1 MIKSLDLQH
10 LKHFFHYASRYKK
23 TAFIGLLMMPISV
36 AANLLFPWLV
46 IQVIDEHL
54 TPGKYNGLMTLIA
67 IMVVV
72 LIVNY
77 IADAF
82 YTYYLRMT
90 GQNAIF
96 DIRMA
101 LFKRILKLPR
111 SYYDKTPTGV
121 TLSRLTSDLEV
132 IGDSFVLGVLSLVK
146 DSINTLAVLIFM
158 FFINWQLAILVLLV
172 FPPVLMLTQYV
183 RNRLR
188 AMYTITRSSLAKS
201 TGFLQECL
209 LGVKTVQLY
218 GAEKEVEAKYHR
230 YTQDFLRAQLKTN
243 KYDASLFSVIT
254 GITSITIG
262 LIIWYG
268 SGKVLAGAV
277 SLGVLI
283 AFINTLEKVFVPLR
297 DFTSQ
302 IASIQRSFAAFEH
315 IEELFVED
323 LEEQSLTFLPEQE
336 LADKLVNFDSLEF
349 KNVRFQ
355 YNGSGPYVLDDV
367 SFTLNKGE
375 QLALVGT
382 TGSGKST
389 IIRIINKTYMNYEG
403 SILLNGIELS
413 SIPKDAMLHLFSL
426 MQQDVFLFEKDI
438 EFNISLGADHI
449 NKDAV
454 IDATQ
459 YVFAHD
465 FIMAL
470 EAQYQFELENNGSNL
485 SAGQA
490 QLISF
495 ARSVAQG
502 GQVMMLDEATSSVD
516 SITENLIQKAI
527 GRLFEEKTV
536 IAIAHRLSTIK
547 HSDQILVLNQ
557 GKIVERGNHHQLLT
571 MAGVYA
577 RLLTDDTNITGD
589 VDLQLPEVH
598 SDELVSTDKHS

>member
-1 MIKSLDLQH
+1 MIKSPDLH
-10 LKHFFHYASRYKK
+10 YLKHFYHYASQYKK
-23 TAFIGLLMMPISV
+23 TAVIGILMMPLSV
-36 AANLLFPWLV
+36 AANLLFPWLI
-46 IQVIDEHL
+46 IQVIDKHL
-54 TPGKYNGLMTLIA
+54 TPGKYDGLMWLIG

-72 LIVNY
+72 LVVNY
-77 IADAF
+77 IADAI
-82 YTYYLRMT
+82 YTYCLRLT
-90 GQNAIF
+90 GQKAVF

-101 LFKRILKLPR
+101 LFERILKLPR
-111 SYYDKTPTGV
+111 TYYDKTPTGV

-132 IGDSFVLGVLSLVK
+132 IGESFVLGILSLVK
-146 DSINTLAVLIFM
+146 DSINTLAVLMFM
-158 FFINWQLAILVLLV
+158 FFINWQLALLILLV

-188 AMYTITRSSLAKS
+188 EMYAITRSSLAKG

-209 LGVKTVQLY
+209 FGVKTVQLY
-218 GAEKEVEAKYHR
+218 GAEEEVESKYHG
-230 YTQDFLRAQLKTN
+230 YTEDFLRAQLKTN
-243 KYDASLFSVIT
+243 KYDATLFSVIT

-262 LIIWYG
+262 LIIWFG
-268 SGKVLAGAV
+268 SGKVLAGVV

-323 LEEQSLTFLPEQE
+323 LEEQGQVLLPQASLH
-336 LADKLVNFDSLEF
+336 DKLVHFETLEF
-349 KNVRFQ
+349 KNVRFC
-355 YNGSGPYVLDDV
+355 YGGTGPYVLDDV

-389 IIRIINKTYMNYEG
+389 IMRIMSKTYMDYQG

-413 SIPKDAMLHLFSL
+413 SIPKDSMLHLFSL
-426 MQQDVFLFEKDI
+426 MQQDVFLFEKNI
-438 EFNISLGADHI
+438 HFNISLGADEI
-449 NKDAV
+449 SEDAV
-454 IDATQ
+454 VDAAK
-459 YVFAHD
+459 YVYAHD
-465 FIMAL
+465 FIL
-470 EAQYQFELENNGSNL
+470 ELTDQYQFELKNNGSNL

-527 GRLFEEKTV
+527 GRLFQEKTV
-536 IAIAHRLSTIK
+536 IAIAHRLSTIR

-557 GKIVERGNHHQLLT
+557 GKIVERGTHQELLAT
-571 MAGVYA
+571 GGVYSS
-577 RLLTDDTNITGD
+577 LLTDNANIENDKGLLLSETG
-589 VDLQLPEVH
+589 
-598 SDELVSTDKHS
+598 

>member
-1 MIKSLDLQH
+1 MIKSLDLQY
-10 LKHFFHYASRYKK
+10 LKHFFVYASRYKK
-23 TAFIGLLMMPISV
+23 TAIIGLLMMPISV
-36 AANLLFPWLV
+36 LANLLFPWLV

-54 TPGKYNGLMTLIA
+54 TPGKYDGLMLLIA
-67 IMVVV
+67 LMLVV
-72 LIVNY
+72 LVVNY
-77 IADAF
+77 TADAI
-82 YTYYLRMT
+82 YTYCLRIT
-90 GQNAIF
+90 GQKAIF

-101 LFKRILKLPR
+101 LFERILKLPR
-111 SYYDKTPTGV
+111 TYYDKTPTGV
-121 TLSRLTSDLEV
+121 TLSRLTGDLEV

-158 FFINWQLAILVLLV
+158 FFINWQLATLVLLV

-188 AMYTITRSSLAKS
+188 KMYVITRSSLAKS

-218 GAEKEVEAKYHR
+218 GAEEEVEAKYHR
-230 YTQDFLRAQLKTN
+230 YTEDFLRAQLKTN

-268 SGKVLAGAV
+268 SGKVLAGIV

-323 LEEQSLTFLPEQE
+323 LEEQGLSLLSEE
-336 LADKLVNFDSLEF
+336 SLKDKLANFETLEF
-349 KNVRFQ
+349 KNVRFR
-355 YNGSGPYVLDDV
+355 YNGIGAYVLDDV

-389 IIRIINKTYMNYEG
+389 IIRIMNKTYLGYEG
-403 SILLNGIELS
+403 SIVLNGIELS

-426 MQQDVFLFEKDI
+426 MQQDVFLFEQDI
-438 EFNISLGADHI
+438 HFNISLGSDEI
-449 NKDAV
+449 REDAV
-454 IDATQ
+454 IDAAE
-459 YVFAHD
+459 YVYAHD
-465 FIMAL
+465 FILTLAD
-470 EAQYQFELENNGSNL
+470 QYQFELKNNGSNL

-536 IAIAHRLSTIK
+536 IAIAHRLSTIR

-557 GKIVERGNHHQLLT
+557 GKIVERGNHYDLL
-571 MAGVYA
+571 AIGGVYA
-577 RLLTDDTNITGD
+577 SLLNDSANIEDDERLLIPAAG
-589 VDLQLPEVH
+589 
-598 SDELVSTDKHS
+598 

>member
-1 MIKSLDLQH
+1 MIKTPDLQY

-23 TAFIGLLMMPISV
+23 TALIGLFMMPLSV
-36 AANLLFPWLV
+36 AANLLFPWLI

-54 TPGKYNGLMTLIA
+54 TPGKYTGMMWLISF
-67 IMVVV
+67 MVVV
-72 LIVNY
+72 LVVNY
-77 IADAF
+77 IADSI
-82 YTYYLRMT
+82 YTYCLRLT
-90 GQNAIF
+90 GQKAVF

-111 SYYDKTPTGV
+111 TYYDKTPTGV

-132 IGDSFVLGVLSLVK
+132 IGESFVLGVLSLVK
-146 DSINTLAVLIFM
+146 DSINTVAVLIFM
-158 FFINWQLAILVLLV
+158 FFINWQLALLVLLV

-188 AMYTITRSSLAKS
+188 EMYTITRSSLARG

-209 LGVKTVQLY
+209 FGVKTVQLY
-218 GAEKEVEAKYHR
+218 GAEEEVETKYHG
-230 YTQDFLRAQLKTN
+230 YTEDFLRAQLKTN
-243 KYDASLFSVIT
+243 KYDASLFSIIT
-254 GITSITIG
+254 GITTITIG
-262 LIIWYG
+262 LIIWFG
-268 SGKVLAGAV
+268 SGKVLAGVV

-315 IEELFVED
+315 IEELFVEE
-323 LEEQSLTFLPEQE
+323 LEEQGQTLLSAETLKDILI
-336 LADKLVNFDSLEF
+336 NFETLEF
-349 KNVRFQ
+349 KSVRFR
-355 YNGSGPYVLDDV
+355 YGVTGPYVLDDV
-367 SFTLNKGE
+367 SFKLNKGE

-389 IIRIINKTYMNYEG
+389 IIRIMSKTYMDYEG

-413 SIPKDAMLHLFSL
+413 SIPKDSMLHLFSL
-426 MQQDVFLFEKDI
+426 MQQDVFLFEQNI
-438 EFNISLGADHI
+438 HFNISLGDDEI
-449 NKDAV
+449 SDDAV
-454 IDATQ
+454 VDAAE
-459 YVFAHD
+459 YVYAHD
-465 FIMAL
+465 FIL
-470 EAQYQFELENNGSNL
+470 GLPSQYQFELKNSGSNL

-502 GQVMMLDEATSSVD
+502 GQVMILDEATSSVD

-536 IAIAHRLSTIK
+536 IAIAHRLSTIR

-557 GKIVERGNHHQLLT
+557 GKVVEQGSHQDLLA
-571 MAGVYA
+571 MGGVYSN
-577 RLLTDDTNITGD
+577 LLTDDANIED
-589 VDLQLPEVH
+589 
-598 SDELVSTDKHS
+598 DEGLLLGEIA

>member
-1 MIKSLDLQH
+1 MIKSPDLQY

-23 TAFIGLLMMPISV
+23 TAVIGLLMMPISV
-36 AANLLFPWLV
+36 AANLLFPWLI

-54 TPGKYNGLMTLIA
+54 TPGKYAGLMWLIA
-67 IMVVV
+67 FMSVV
-72 LIVNY
+72 LVVNY
-77 IADAF
+77 IADAI
-82 YTYYLRMT
+82 YTYCLRLT
-90 GQNAIF
+90 GQKAVF

-111 SYYDKTPTGV
+111 TYYDKTPTGV

-132 IGDSFVLGVLSLVK
+132 IGESFVLGVLSLVK

-158 FFINWQLAILVLLV
+158 FFINWQLALLVLLV

-188 AMYTITRSSLAKS
+188 EMYAITRSSLAKG

-209 LGVKTVQLY
+209 FGVKTVQLY
-218 GAEKEVEAKYHR
+218 GAEEEVESKYHS
-230 YTQDFLRAQLKTN
+230 YTEDFLRAQLKTN
-243 KYDASLFSVIT
+243 KYDASLFSIIT
-254 GITSITIG
+254 GITTITIG
-262 LIIWYG
+262 LIIWFG

-323 LEEQSLTFLPEQE
+323 LEEQGQILLPAETLKNK
-336 LADKLVNFDSLEF
+336 LANFESLEF
-349 KNVRFQ
+349 NNVRFR
-355 YNGSGPYVLDDV
+355 YGGAGPYVLDGV
-367 SFTLNKGE
+367 SFRLNKGE

-389 IIRIINKTYMNYEG
+389 IIRIMSKAYMDYEG

-413 SIPKDAMLHLFSL
+413 SIPKDSMLHLFSL
-426 MQQDVFLFEKDI
+426 MQQDVFLFEQNI
-438 EFNISLGADHI
+438 HFNISLGADEI
-449 NKDAV
+449 SDDAV
-454 IDATQ
+454 VDAAE
-459 YVFAHD
+459 YVYAHD
-465 FIMAL
+465 FIL
-470 EAQYQFELENNGSNL
+470 GLPSQYQFELKNSGSNL

-536 IAIAHRLSTIK
+536 IAIAHRLSTIR

-557 GKIVERGNHHQLLT
+557 GKIVERGSHQDLLA
-571 MAGVYA
+571 MDGVYSS
-577 RLLTDDTNITGD
+577 LLTDDANIENDEGD
-589 VDLQLPEVH
+589 KLLG
-598 SDELVSTDKHS
+598 

>member
-1 MIKSLDLQH
+1 MIKSLDVLH
-10 LKHFFHYASRYKK
+10 LKHFFHYAKRYKK
-23 TAFIGLLMMPISV
+23 TAVIGLLMMPISV
-36 AANLLFPWLV
+36 LANLLFPWLV

-54 TPGKYNGLMTLIA
+54 TPGKYDGLMLLIA
-67 IMVVV
+67 SMLVV
-72 LIVNY
+72 LVVNY
-77 IADAF
+77 IADAI
-82 YTYYLRMT
+82 YTYCLRIT
-90 GQNAIF
+90 GQKAVF

-146 DSINTLAVLIFM
+146 DSINTLAVLTFM
-158 FFINWQLAILVLLV
+158 FFINWQLALLVLLV

-188 AMYTITRSSLAKS
+188 EMYTITRSSLAKS

-218 GAEKEVEAKYHR
+218 GAEAEVEAKYHN

-268 SGKVLAGAV
+268 SGTVLAGFV

-315 IEELFVED
+315 IEELFVEK
-323 LEEQSLTFLPEQE
+323 LEEQGLTLLPAESVIESLG
-336 LADKLVNFDSLEF
+336 NFNTLEF
-349 KNVRFQ
+349 INVRFR
-355 YNGSGPYVLDDV
+355 YINAGPYVLDDV
-367 SFTLNKGE
+367 SFTLTKGE

-389 IIRIINKTYMNYEG
+389 IIRIMNKTYLDYQG

-413 SIPKDAMLHLFSL
+413 SIPKDSMLHLFSL

-438 EFNISLGADHI
+438 HFNISLGAQEITDE
-449 NKDAV
+449 AV
-454 IDATQ
+454 IDAAE
-459 YVFAHD
+459 YVYAHD
-465 FIMAL
+465 FILDLAD
-470 EAQYQFELENNGSNL
+470 QYQFELKNNGSNL

-557 GKIVERGNHHQLLT
+557 GKIVERGNHQDLLA
-571 MAGVYA
+571 MGGVYA
-577 RLLTDDTNITGD
+577 SLLTDNTNIED
-589 VDLQLPEVH
+589 
-598 SDELVSTDKHS
+598 DEGVLA

>member
-1 MIKSLDLQH
+1 MIKSLDLQY

-23 TAFIGLLMMPISV
+23 TAVIGLLMMPISV
-36 AANLLFPWLV
+36 LANLLFPWLV

-54 TPGKYNGLMTLIA
+54 TPGIYDGLLMLIA
-67 IMVVV
+67 IMLVV
-72 LIVNY
+72 LVVNY
-77 IADAF
+77 VADAI
-82 YTYYLRMT
+82 YTYCLRKT
-90 GQNAIF
+90 GQKAIF

-101 LFKRILKLPR
+101 LFERILKLPR
-111 SYYDKTPTGV
+111 TYYDKTPTGV

-158 FFINWQLAILVLLV
+158 FFINWQLATLVLLV
-172 FPPVLMLTQYV
+172 FPPVLILTQYV

-188 AMYTITRSSLAKS
+188 KMYVITRSSLAKS

-218 GAEKEVEAKYHR
+218 GAETEVESKYHR
-230 YTQDFLRAQLKTN
+230 YTEDFLRAQLKTN
-243 KYDASLFSVIT
+243 KYDASLFSIIT

-268 SGKVLAGAV
+268 SGKVLAGVV

-323 LEEQSLTFLPEQE
+323 LEEQGLTFLPEE
-336 LADKLVNFDSLEF
+336 FLREKLVNFERLEF
-349 KNVRFQ
+349 KNVRFR

-389 IIRIINKTYMNYEG
+389 IIRIMNKTYMDYEG
-403 SILLNGIELS
+403 SIELNGIELS
-413 SIPKDAMLHLFSL
+413 SIPKDSMLHLFSL
-426 MQQDVFLFEKDI
+426 MQQDVFLFEQDI
-438 EFNISLGADHI
+438 HFNISLGCEEI
-449 NKDAV
+449 PEDAV
-454 IDATQ
+454 IDAAE
-459 YVFAHD
+459 YVYAHD
-465 FIMAL
+465 FILDLAD
-470 EAQYQFELENNGSNL
+470 QYQFELKNNGSNL

-536 IAIAHRLSTIK
+536 IAIAHRLSTIR

-557 GKIVERGNHHQLLT
+557 GKIVERGNHQNLLA
-571 MAGVYA
+571 MDGVYA
-577 RLLTDDTNITGD
+577 SLLTDNTNIED
-589 VDLQLPEVH
+589 
-598 SDELVSTDKHS
+598 DEGLLLSQAR

>member
-1 MIKSLDLQH
+1 MIKSPDLQY
-10 LKHFFHYASRYKK
+10 LKHFYHFAARYKK
-23 TAFIGLLMMPISV
+23 TAVIGLLMMPISV
-36 AANLLFPWLV
+36 MANLLFPWLI

-54 TPGKYNGLMTLIA
+54 TPGKYAGLMLLIA
-67 IMVVV
+67 IMLVV

-77 IADAF
+77 IADAI
-82 YTYYLRMT
+82 YTYCLRLT
-90 GQNAIF
+90 GQKAVF

-111 SYYDKTPTGV
+111 TYYDKTPTGV

-132 IGDSFVLGVLSLVK
+132 IGESFVLGVLSLVK
-146 DSINTLAVLIFM
+146 DSINTVAVLIFM
-158 FFINWQLAILVLLV
+158 FFINWQLALLVLLV

-188 AMYTITRSSLAKS
+188 EMYAITRSSLAKS

-209 LGVKTVQLY
+209 FGVKTVQLY
-218 GAEKEVEAKYHR
+218 GAEEEVESKYHS
-230 YTQDFLRAQLKTN
+230 YTEEFLRAQLKTN
-243 KYDASLFSVIT
+243 KYDASLFSIIT

-262 LIIWYG
+262 LIIWFG
-268 SGKVLAGAV
+268 SGKVLAGVV

-323 LEEQSLTFLPEQE
+323 LEEQGQILLSKETLK
-336 LADKLVNFDSLEF
+336 DKLANFESLEF
-349 KNVRFQ
+349 KNVRFR
-355 YNGSGPYVLDDV
+355 YGGIGPYVLDDV
-367 SFTLNKGE
+367 SFKLNKAE

-389 IIRIINKTYMNYEG
+389 IIRIMSKTYMDYEG

-413 SIPKDAMLHLFSL
+413 SIPKDSMLHLFSL
-426 MQQDVFLFEKDI
+426 MQQDVFLFEQNI
-438 EFNISLGADHI
+438 HFNISLGADEI
-449 NKDAV
+449 SDDAV
-454 IDATQ
+454 VDAAQ
-459 YVFAHD
+459 YVYAHD
-465 FIMAL
+465 FIL
-470 EAQYQFELENNGSNL
+470 GLPSQYQFELKNSGSNL

-536 IAIAHRLSTIK
+536 IAIAHRLSTIRY
-547 HSDQILVLNQ
+547 SDQILVLNQ
-557 GKIVERGNHHQLLT
+557 GKIVEQGSHQDLLK
-571 MAGVYA
+571 MGGVYSS
-577 RLLTDDTNITGD
+577 LLTDDANIKD
-589 VDLQLPEVH
+589 
-598 SDELVSTDKHS
+598 DEGVLLTEGE